1 MPNHSAF
8 ISELYYRS
16 NTSITEF
23 IEVTLKASEDPADY
37 TLSFHTQSGALY
49 SGSNAPGQVG
59 GLLLL
64 SDPNNGVSQNATDP
78 DYNVYT
84 VIIRFT
90 TSGSRN
96 GESRAVALSNTET
109 GEVIDAYAVGGSNIA
124 LTGGPATGT
133 TALRTGTSGSNTT
146 IQWDSDRVKTV
157 AAQTQDASNV
167 VCFCKGSYIETPS
180 GPRNIADLGV
190 GDLVHTLD
198 RGAVAIQWIGVSE
211 WRKDQVKYSDRL
223 RPVLVSAGALGPDV
237 PETDLYV
244 SPQHRLLIQSTDAVC
259 GTTREVFVS
268 AKHLVG
274 HNGIRYSPKNDCV
287 EYYHIWLG
295 KHEIIKSNGAY
306 TESFFPGAM
315 ALNALTPS
323 QRSALAKTLCGNYT
337 LARPHLRGKRLRD
350 LLALYSH
357 QTKPLIN

>member
-8 ISELYYRS
+8 ISELYYLS
-16 NTSITEF
+16 NTGITEF

-37 TLSFHTQSGALY
+37 TLSFHTQFGALY
-49 SGSNAPGQVG
+49 PGSNAPGQVG

-64 SDPNNGVSQNATDP
+64 RDPNNAVSQNATDP

-84 VIIRFT
+84 IITRLT
-90 TSGSRN
+90 AAAARG

-109 GEVIDAYAVGGSNIA
+109 VEVIDAYAIGWSDIA
-124 LTGGPATGT
+124 LTAGPAAGT

-167 VCFCKGSYIETPS
+167 VCLCKGTYIETPS
-180 GPRNIADLGV
+180 GPRNIADLRI
-190 GDLVHTLD
+190 GDFVHTLD
-198 RGAVAIQWIGVSE
+198 RGAVAIQWIGVSK

-223 RPVLVSAGALGPDV
+223 RSVLVPAGALGPHA
-237 PETDLYV
+237 PKCDLYV
-244 SPQHRLLIQSTDAVC
+244 SPQHRLLIQSSDAVC
-259 GTTREVFVS
+259 GTSPEVFAS

-274 HNGIRYSPKNDCV
+274 HNGIRYSPRNDCI

-323 QRSALAKTLCGNYT
+323 QRSALAKTLSGNYA

-357 QTKPLIN
+357 RTKPLIN

>member
-8 ISELYYRS
+8 ISELYYQS
-16 NTSITEF
+16 NTGITEF

-64 SDPNNGVSQNATDP
+64 SDPNNAVSQNATDP

-84 VIIRFT
+84 IITRFT

-124 LTGGPATGT
+124 LTGGPAAGT
-133 TALRTGTSGSNTT
+133 TALKTGTWGSSKT

-157 AAQTQDASNV
+157 ATPTPDASNV
-167 VCFCKGSYIETPS
+167 VCFCAGTYVETPS
-180 GPRNIADLGV
+180 GPCNISDLRV

-198 RGAVAIQWIGVSE
+198 RGAVAIQWVGVSE

-223 RPVLVSAGALGPDV
+223 RPVLVPAVALGPYV
-237 PETDLYV
+237 PECDLYV

-259 GTTREVFVS
+259 GTNQEVFAS

-274 HNGIRYSPKNDCV
+274 HNGIGYSPKNDSV

-315 ALNALTPS
+315 ALDALAPP
-323 QRSALAKTLCGNYT
+323 QRSALAKTLSGNYS

-350 LLALYSH
+350 LLALCSE

>member
-1 MPNHSAF
+1 
-8 ISELYYRS
+8 
-16 NTSITEF
+16 
-23 IEVTLKASEDPADY
+23 
-37 TLSFHTQSGALY
+37 
-49 SGSNAPGQVG
+49 
-59 GLLLL
+59 
-64 SDPNNGVSQNATDP
+64 VSQNATDP

-84 VIIRFT
+84 IITRFT

-124 LTGGPATGT
+124 LTGGPAAGT
-133 TALRTGTSGSNTT
+133 TALKTGTSGSNTT

-157 AAQTQDASNV
+157 AARTQDASNV
-167 VCFCKGSYIETPS
+167 VCFCKGTYIETPS
-180 GPRNIADLGV
+180 GPCNISDLRV

-223 RPVLVSAGALGPDV
+223 RPVLIPTGALGPHV
-237 PETDLYV
+237 PECDLYV
-244 SPQHRLLIQSTDAVC
+244 SPQHRLLIQSSDAIC
-259 GTTREVFVS
+259 GTTQEVFAS

-274 HNGIRYSPKNDCV
+274 HNGIGYSPKNDGV
-287 EYYHIWLG
+287 EYYHMWLG
-295 KHEIIKSNGAY
+295 KHEIVKSNGAY

-315 ALNALTPS
+315 ALDALEPS
-323 QRSALAKTLCGNYT
+323 QRWALAKTLSGNYS

-350 LLALYSH
+350 LLALCSE
-357 QTKPLIN
+357 QTKPPIN

>member
-8 ISELYYRS
+8 ILDLYYQS
-16 NTSITEF
+16 NTGITEF
-23 IEVTLKASEDPADY
+23 IEVTLKASKDPADY

-64 SDPNNGVSQNATDP
+64 SDPNNAVSQNTTNP

-84 VIIRFT
+84 IITRFT

-109 GEVIDAYAVGGSNIA
+109 GEVIDAYAVGGSNLA

-157 AAQTQDASNV
+157 AAQTQNTSNV
-167 VCFCKGSYIETPS
+167 VCFCNGAYIETPS
-180 GPRNIADLGV
+180 GPRNISDLRV
-190 GDLVHTLD
+190 GDLVYTLD

-223 RPVLVSAGALGPDV
+223 RPVLVPAGALGPYV
-237 PETDLYV
+237 PECDLYV
-244 SPQHRLLIQSTDAVC
+244 SPQHRLLIQSRDAVC
-259 GTTREVFVS
+259 GTTQEVFAS

-274 HNGIRYSPKNDCV
+274 YKGIRYSPKNDCV

-315 ALNALTPS
+315 ALNALAPS
-323 QRSALAKTLCGNYT
+323 QRLALGKTLSGNYA

-350 LLALYSH
+350 LLALYRH